1 MAMSTPTT
9 TKTDLLFLGLLLD
22 RPRHGYELYR
32 QIQAEGIDDWF
43 NVSTAGV
50 YYSLRK
56 LRDQGRVAES
66 RQRKAGSTRKS
77 IYRLTETGRSTFFAA
92 MEAELASQ
100 EKACLDYDLAIYL
113 LNRVPQQRAIP
124 RLEQRQSFLAEQADG
139 VRAAL
144 AAERE
149 NGNSPLKLAILDHRR
164 RFLEME
170 QDWLASVI
178 SSIQEESGPDY
189 TQEGDRQGLM
199 VLGGNLRDFHLPD
212 LFHLIETGRH
222 SGTLRVTDGADAHI
236 LVFEDGQPVSASY
249 LRQDEPATAASSCDE
264 VLDGLCEL
272 FRRREGRF
280 TFDQSVGG
288 WDWCVP
294 LECSAE
300 ELILRGCRK
309 VDSWAIIQRLVPS
322 ADTIFELGPAS
333 QGLDRLALTPAEE
346 QIIAEVDGVKNVATI
361 AHELDL
367 TLFEASRVVYCL
379 TAIGVLHTADLD
391 KARLRRVFC
400 EIAELMCNSTAAWP
414 LSPDDDRTCE
424 KEVNQRTAHLPIHL
438 DNGRIKDGADRQL
451 ETEELKE
458 MYHRFLQEQFKVV
471 SRRYGRANAR
481 QSFEQTLRQ
490 LGPELQDVAKRYG
503 LDRLAKN

>member
-1 MAMSTPTT
+1 MSTPTT
-9 TKTDLLFLGLLLD
+9 TKTGLLLLGLLLD

-32 QIQAEGIDDWF
+32 HIQAEGIDDWF
-43 NVSTAGV
+43 NLSTAGV

-56 LRDQGRVAES
+56 LREQGWVAES
-66 RQRKAGSTRKS
+66 RQRNAGSSRKS
-77 IYRLTETGRSTFFAA
+77 IYRLTDKGRSAFFAVV
-92 MEAELASQ
+92 EAELAS
-100 EKACLDYDLAIYL
+100 KKRTRLDYDLAIYL
-113 LNRVPQQRAIP
+113 LNRVPLQRAIP
-124 RLEQRQSFLAEQADG
+124 CLEKHRSFLAEQADK

-144 AAERE
+144 AAEWG
-149 NGNSPLKLAILDHRR
+149 NGAPPLRVAILDHRL

-170 QDWLASVI
+170 QGWLADVI
-178 SSIQEESGPDY
+178 SSIQEESRPDHARA
-189 TQEGDRQGLM
+189 EERQGLM
-199 VLGGNLRDFHLPD
+199 VLGGDLRDFHLPD
-212 LFHLIETGRH
+212 LIHLIVTGHH
-222 SGTLRVTDGADAHI
+222 SGTLRITDGAEVRI
-236 LVFEDGQPVSASY
+236 LVFEDGQPVGASD
-249 LRQDEPATAASSCDE
+249 LRQDETTTAACSCDE

-280 TFDQSVGG
+280 TFDQSVGD

-333 QGLDRLALTPAEE
+333 RGLDRLTLTPNEE
-346 QIIAEVDGVKNVATI
+346 QVIAEVDGVKNVATI
-361 AHELDL
+361 ANELDL

-391 KARLRRVFC
+391 KIRLRRVFG
-400 EIAELMCNSTAAWP
+400 EIAELMCNSTVAWS
-414 LSPDDDRTCE
+414 LSPDDRVCE
-424 KEVNQRTAHLPIHL
+424 KEVNQQTVHLPICL
-438 DNGRIKDGADRQL
+438 DNGRIQDRADPQL

-471 SRRYGRANAR
+471 SRHFGRVNAR

-490 LGPELQDVAKRYG
+490 LSPELQRVAKRYG
-503 LDRLAKN
+503 FDRLARD